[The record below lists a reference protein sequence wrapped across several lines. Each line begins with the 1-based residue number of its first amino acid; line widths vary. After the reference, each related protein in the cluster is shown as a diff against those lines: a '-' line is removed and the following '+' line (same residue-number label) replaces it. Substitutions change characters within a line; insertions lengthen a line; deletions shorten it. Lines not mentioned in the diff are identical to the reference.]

1 MQPYDDAALDIL
13 GDQDRTAA
21 LTLLSL
27 VIGIAGLV
35 VLVLELMLASP
46 GQHEGWV
53 AGGLTVVAWLSYG
66 LSRTG
71 HTRYVAHAIV
81 AAVLGAAIFSAVT
94 YGSVRTAV
102 GFLFM
107 GAVVG
112 AGIFLGRKALVMTT
126 VASIGSL
133 GMLTWAEANGLL
145 TARPDFSVSL
155 RVWITHSATVLV
167 CALMVHHSRVRTN
180 RAIRL
185 KTQEFERR
193 KATEQERD
201 RSLERFA
208 RIFRTSPSPML
219 AQSARTGSI
228 LDVNPAFERSY
239 GYAREQVLGRQ
250 EHFLWADPAQRETY
264 LQRLYAERH
273 VDQFSVQGRR
283 SDGTVFEA
291 LISSEMGTD
300 REDKL
305 IITTVTDVSAQAE
318 AMDRLRRS
326 EERFAKAFNFSPLNL
341 TITRLSDG
349 SFLEINQAQDRVQG
363 MLPDELMGK
372 TSVEVGAW
380 LSPAD
385 REQFVAQLLR
395 DGRINSFDTLMR
407 HKDGS
412 LVDTRLWAEL
422 IEIDGE
428 ACILSCTVNIA
439 AEKRRESLLL
449 NVARGV
455 AAETG
460 EAFFTALTRH
470 LSEAIEC
477 DMVVIGECRDTQ
489 EVDVLSIWKDA
500 RPLPI
505 FSFETV
511 NTPCA
516 ETLKQKDVFVCAQ
529 GLPQGFPNA
538 RGINREGFQ
547 SYLGQ
552 ALRDADGT
560 PIGILFAM
568 WRKPLELR
576 EDMQALVS
584 IFASRANAE
593 LVRLHRDREIQR
605 LTETLE
611 QRVRERTADLQ
622 KLNAELDSFAY
633 TVSHDLK
640 SPLRSI
646 DGFTRLM
653 EEQMGERLSAEERDM
668 FDRVLS
674 STARMG
680 SLISALLALARV
692 SQAPLER
699 QRVDLSALASS
710 ILNERL
716 VEHAQRTVRRHV
728 TEGLTAQCDPQ
739 LARIALEN
747 LLGNALKYT
756 RDQPEAV
763 IEFGCVV
770 AEGTGQPRFF
780 VRDNGVGFNMAYAA
794 KLFKPF
800 QRLHMA
806 SEFEGTGIGLATV
819 RRIIERHGGDITAT
833 AAPGEGA
840 TFSFSLGEAP
850 SA

>member
-71 HTRYVAHAIV
+71 RTRYVAHAIV

-728 TEGLTAQCDPQ
+728 AEGLTAQCDPQ

>member
-1 MQPYDDAALDIL
+1 MQQHDDAAFTVL
-13 GDQDRTAA
+13 GERDRTAA
-21 LTLLSL
+21 LRLTSL
-27 VIGIAGLV
+27 VIGLTGL
-35 VLVLELMLASP
+35 LVLLMELVLAAP
-46 GQHEGWV
+46 GEHEAWV
-53 AGGLTVVAWLSYG
+53 AGGLTVVAWLCYG
-66 LSRTG
+66 LTRAG
-71 HTRYVAHAIV
+71 RTRYVAHVIV
-81 AAVLGAAIFSAVT
+81 AAVLGAAIFSAIT

-107 GAVVG
+107 GSVVG
-112 AGIFLGRKALVMTT
+112 AGIFLGRTALIITT

-133 GMLTWAEANGLL
+133 GVLTWAEGAGLL
-145 TARPDFSVSL
+145 THRPDFSVSL

-167 CALMVHHSRVRTN
+167 CALIVHHSRLRTN
-180 RAIRL
+180 RALRL
-185 KTQEFERR
+185 QAQEFERR
-193 KATEQERD
+193 KTTEQERD
-201 RSLERFA
+201 RNLERFA

-228 LDVNPAFERSY
+228 LDVNPAFERTY
-239 GYAREQVLGRQ
+239 GYSRDQVLGRQ
-250 EHFLWADPAQRETY
+250 EHFLWADPSQREIY
-264 LQRLYAERH
+264 LQQLYEQRH
-273 VDQFSVQGRR
+273 MDQFACQGRR
-283 SDGTVFEA
+283 ADGQVFKA

-305 IITTVTDVSAQAE
+305 IITSVTDVSAQAD
-318 AMDRLRRS
+318 AMERLRRS

-341 TITRLSDG
+341 TITRLADG
-349 SFLEINQAQDRVQG
+349 SFMEINKAQDRVQG
-363 MLPDELMGK
+363 MRPDELMGK
-372 TSVEVGAW
+372 TTVEAGAW
-380 LSPAD
+380 LTPAD

-395 DGRINSFDTLMR
+395 DGRVENYDTLMR

-412 LVDTRLWAEL
+412 LVDSRLWAEL

-428 ACILSCTVNIA
+428 PCILSCTVNTT

-449 NVARGV
+449 NVAKGV

-477 DMVVIGECRDTQ
+477 DMVVIGECTDPEQ
-489 EVDVLSIWKDA
+489 VQVLSIWKDTA
-500 RPLPI
+500 PMRT
-505 FSFETV
+505 FSFDTV

-516 ETLKQKDVFVCAQ
+516 ETLKQKEAFVCAQ

-547 SYLGQ
+547 AYLGQ

-568 WRKPLELR
+568 WRTPLTLR
-576 EDMQALVS
+576 EDLQAMVS

-593 LVRLHRDREIQR
+593 LVRLRRDREIQR

-611 QRVRERTADLQ
+611 LRVRERTAELQ

-646 DGFTRLM
+646 DGFTRLI
-653 EEQMGERLSAEERDM
+653 EEQMGERLNADEREM

-699 QRVDLSALASS
+699 QSVDLSALVRS
-710 ILNERL
+710 ILAERL
-716 VEHAQRTVRRHV
+716 VEHPQRTV
-728 TEGLTAQCDPQ
+728 TCDITDGLVAECDPQ

-747 LLGNALKYT
+747 LLGNALKYS
-756 RDQPEAV
+756 RDLPQAV
-763 IEFGCVV
+763 IEFGCVQ
-770 AEGTGQPRFF
+770 ARDDGTPRFF

-819 RRIIERHGGDITAT
+819 RRIIERHGGDITAIS
-833 AAPGEGA
+833 APGEGA
-840 TFSFSLGEAP
+840 TFTFSLGDAP
-850 SA
+850 TT